1 VLALAGGLILS
12 LAFPPAGA
20 WPLAFV
26 SLAPLVWGL
35 RRTGPGVGAVLGLTF
50 GLGFFGATLYWI
62 WLFGAMAWTSLTL
75 VSALY
80 VAVFGAVAPSLL
92 RRGHPIRSAIGVAAL
107 WTAVE
112 WVRATWPLGG
122 FSWGTLGVSQVDD
135 RLLLPLATIAGVWG
149 VSFVVVAVNV
159 LVTEAVAHD
168 GGAMARRA
176 GRVALAA
183 VLIVVPAAIP
193 FARAEGPEL
202 HVASLQ
208 VDVRESSRPT
218 RSDEDLAIARAHVD
232 LHRSLADDPPDLVV
246 WGEGALDPGAL
257 ADPDTVAMVRDAVA
271 SIGVP
276 TIVGAVADDPDGGQR
291 TTVLAL
297 DGQGTQVDRY
307 DKVQLVPFGEFV
319 PWRSRLDWIEAL
331 EQIPVDRIPGERV
344 HTIGLPGLPAI
355 GTPICYENSFPRLP
369 RGLVDDGAEIL
380 IVPVNNASYGSTA
393 ASAQHLQM
401 SRMRA
406 VETGRWVVNAAISGV
421 SAFIDP
427 QGRVVSATELF
438 ETDILRGTVRPSSG
452 RTPYVGLGDLL
463 PLLGAVVAVGL
474 FLMPRRR
481 IRARAPADPLPERPR
496 VLVIVPTFDERAT
509 IERLITGVLD
519 RDQDVAVL
527 VVDDASPDGT
537 AAIVRGLAS
546 ADPRIRLLE
555 RPSKSGLA
563 SAYLE
568 GFGLGLG
575 EGFDLIVEMDA
586 DLSHDPGEFDRLLAG
601 ASRFDLTI
609 GSRYVEGGAVTNWSR
624 GRLALSRAGNLYARF
639 MLGFPIHDATSGYR
653 IYRKELLADVLAR
666 PIASEGYGFQV
677 ELALRSWRLGY
688 RVGEVPITFRD
699 RQHGTSKISRRIVV
713 EALWLITVWG
723 LSARFGH
730 GEDLEPADEA

>member
-1 VLALAGGLILS
+1 
-12 LAFPPAGA
+12 
-20 WPLAFV
+20 
-26 SLAPLVWGL
+26 
-35 RRTGPGVGAVLGLTF
+35 
-50 GLGFFGATLYWI
+50 
-62 WLFGAMAWTSLTL
+62 
-75 VSALY
+75 
-80 VAVFGAVAPSLL
+80 
-92 RRGHPIRSAIGVAAL
+92 
-107 WTAVE
+107 
-112 WVRATWPLGG
+112 
-122 FSWGTLGVSQVDD
+122 
-135 RLLLPLATIAGVWG
+135 
-149 VSFVVVAVNV
+149 
-159 LVTEAVAHD
+159 
-168 GGAMARRA
+168 
-176 GRVALAA
+176 
-183 VLIVVPAAIP
+183 
-193 FARAEGPEL
+193 
-202 HVASLQ
+202 
-208 VDVRESSRPT
+208 
-218 RSDEDLAIARAHVD
+218 
-232 LHRSLADDPPDLVV
+232 
-246 WGEGALDPGAL
+246 
-257 ADPDTVAMVRDAVA
+257 
-271 SIGVP
+271 
-276 TIVGAVADDPDGGQR
+276 
-291 TTVLAL
+291 
-297 DGQGTQVDRY
+297 
-307 DKVQLVPFGEFV
+307 
-319 PWRSRLDWIEAL
+319 
-331 EQIPVDRIPGERV
+331 
-344 HTIGLPGLPAI
+344 
-355 GTPICYENSFPRLP
+355 
-369 RGLVDDGAEIL
+369 
-380 IVPVNNASYGSTA
+380 
-393 ASAQHLQM
+393 
-401 SRMRA
+401 
-406 VETGRWVVNAAISGV
+406 VNAAISGV